1 MMADTKQL
9 TVTVNSF
16 SYRRGIP
23 YDHSGHGG
31 GYVFDCRG
39 ILNPGR
45 FERYMMLNGKDPEVV
60 EFLEKNTNIYD
71 YLEHT
76 FQLVKT
82 NLDNYIARS
91 FFHLTVNF
99 GCTGGQHR
107 SVFCAEWLAKQ
118 IREKYDVV
126 VKLNHLDLHE

>member
-1 MMADTKQL
+1 MEHTKQL
-9 TVTVNSF
+9 TATVNSF

-23 YDHSGHGG
+23 YDNSGHGG

-39 ILNPGR
+39 ILNPGK

-60 EFLEKNTNIYD
+60 EFFEKNTKIYD

-82 NLDNYIARS
+82 NLDNYIERS
-91 FFHLTVNF
+91 FSNLMINF

-107 SVFCAEWLAKQ
+107 SVFCAEWMANR
-118 IREKYDVV
+118 IRNNYDIV
-126 VKLNHLDLHE
+126 VKTNHLDLKE

>member
-1 MMADTKQL
+1 MEHTKQL

-23 YDHSGHGG
+23 YDNSGHGG

-39 ILNPGR
+39 ILNPGK
-45 FERYMMLNGKDPEVV
+45 FERYIMLNGKDPEVV
-60 EFLEKNTNIYD
+60 EFFEKNTKIYD

-82 NLDNYIARS
+82 NLDNYIERS
-91 FFHLTVNF
+91 FSNLMINF

-107 SVFCAEWLAKQ
+107 SVFCAEWMANR
-118 IREKYDVV
+118 IRNNYDIV
-126 VKLNHLDLHE
+126 VKINHLDLKE

>member
-1 MMADTKQL
+1 MEDTKRL

-23 YDHSGHGG
+23 YDDSGNGG

-45 FERYMMLNGKDPEVV
+45 FKRYMMLDGKDQEVI
-60 EFLEKNTNIYD
+60 EFFEKNTNIYD
-71 YLEHT
+71 YLEHV

-82 NLDNYIARS
+82 NIDSYIDKS
-91 FFHLTVNF
+91 FTHLMVNF

-107 SVFCAEWLAKQ
+107 SVFCAEWLAQ
-118 IREKYDVV
+118 RIRNKYNVAVD
-126 VKLNHLDLHE
+126 LNHLELKE

>member
-1 MMADTKQL
+1 MEHTKQL

-23 YDHSGHGG
+23 YDNSGHGG

-39 ILNPGR
+39 ILNPGK
-45 FERYMMLNGKDPEVV
+45 FERYIMLNGKDPEVV
-60 EFLEKNTNIYD
+60 EFFEKNTKIYD

-82 NLDNYIARS
+82 NLDNYIERS
-91 FFHLTVNF
+91 FSNLMINF

-107 SVFCAEWLAKQ
+107 SVFCAEWMANR
-118 IREKYDVV
+118 IRNNYDIA
-126 VKLNHLDLHE
+126 VKINHLDLKE

>member
-1 MMADTKQL
+1 MKDTKQL

-23 YDHSGHGG
+23 YDSSGNGG
-31 GYVFDCRG
+31 GYVFDCRA
-39 ILNPGR
+39 ILNPGK

-60 EFLEKNTNIYD
+60 EFFEKNTIIYD
-71 YLEHT
+71 YLEHV

-82 NLDNYIARS
+82 NLEDYMNRR
-91 FFHLTVNF
+91 FNHLMVNF

-107 SVFCAEWLAKQ
+107 SVFCAEWLAKR
-118 IREKYDVV
+118 IRNNYDIV
-126 VKLNHLDLHE
+126 VKLNHLDLKE

>member
-1 MMADTKQL
+1 MEHTKQL

-23 YDHSGHGG
+23 YDNSGHGG

-39 ILNPGR
+39 ILNPGK

-60 EFLEKNTNIYD
+60 EFFEKNTKIYD

-82 NLDNYIARS
+82 NLDNYIERS
-91 FFHLTVNF
+91 FSNLMINF

-107 SVFCAEWLAKQ
+107 SVFCAEWMANR
-118 IREKYDVV
+118 IRNNYDIA
-126 VKLNHLDLHE
+126 VKINHLDLKE

>member
-1 MMADTKQL
+1 MENTKQL
-9 TVTVNSF
+9 TVTINSF
-16 SYRRGIP
+16 SYSRGIP
-23 YDHSGHGG
+23 YDNSGHGG

-39 ILNPGR
+39 ILNPGK

-60 EFLEKNTNIYD
+60 EFFEKNTNIYD

-82 NLDNYIARS
+82 NLDNYIDRS
-91 FFHLTVNF
+91 FSNLMVNF

-107 SVFCAEWLAKQ
+107 SVFCAEWMAQELRK
-118 IREKYDVV
+118 KYNKVI
-126 VKLNHLDLHE
+126 VKLNHLDLKE

>member
-1 MMADTKQL
+1 MEHTKQL
-9 TVTVNSF
+9 TATVNSF

-23 YDHSGHGG
+23 YDNSGHGG

-39 ILNPGR
+39 ILNPGK

-60 EFLEKNTNIYD
+60 EFFEKNTKIYD

-82 NLDNYIARS
+82 NLDNYIERS
-91 FFHLTVNF
+91 FSNLMINF

-107 SVFCAEWLAKQ
+107 SVFCAEWMANR
-118 IREKYDVV
+118 IRNNYDIV
-126 VKLNHLDLHE
+126 VKINHLDMKE

>member
-1 MMADTKQL
+1 MEHTKQL
-9 TVTVNSF
+9 TATVNSF

-23 YDHSGHGG
+23 YDNSGHGG

-39 ILNPGR
+39 ILNPGK

-60 EFLEKNTNIYD
+60 EFFEKNTKIYD

-82 NLDNYIARS
+82 NLDNYIERS
-91 FFHLTVNF
+91 FFNLMINF

-107 SVFCAEWLAKQ
+107 SVFCAEWMANR
-118 IREKYDVV
+118 IRNNYDIVV
-126 VKLNHLDLHE
+126 TINHLDLKE

>member
-1 MMADTKQL
+1 MEHTKQL
-9 TVTVNSF
+9 TVKINSF

-23 YDHSGHGG
+23 YDDSGHGG

-39 ILNPGR
+39 ILNPGK

-60 EFLEKNTNIYD
+60 EFLEKNTKIYD

-82 NLDNYIARS
+82 NLDNYIERS
-91 FFHLTVNF
+91 FSNLMINF
-99 GCTGGQHR
+99 GCTGGKHR
-107 SVFCAEWLAKQ
+107 SVFCAEWMANR
-118 IREKYDVV
+118 IRNNYDIIVN
-126 VKLNHLDLHE
+126 LNHLDLKE

>member
-1 MMADTKQL
+1 MEDTKRL

-23 YDHSGHGG
+23 YDDSGNGG

-39 ILNPGR
+39 ILNPGK
-45 FERYMMLNGKDPEVV
+45 FERYMMLNGKDQEVID
-60 EFLEKNTNIYD
+60 FFEKNTVIYD
-71 YLEHT
+71 YLEHV

-82 NLDNYIARS
+82 NLESYIDRN
-91 FFHLTVNF
+91 FTHLMVNF

-107 SVFCAEWLAKQ
+107 SVFCAEWLAQ
-118 IREKYDVV
+118 RIRNKYNVAVD
-126 VKLNHLDLHE
+126 LNHLELKE